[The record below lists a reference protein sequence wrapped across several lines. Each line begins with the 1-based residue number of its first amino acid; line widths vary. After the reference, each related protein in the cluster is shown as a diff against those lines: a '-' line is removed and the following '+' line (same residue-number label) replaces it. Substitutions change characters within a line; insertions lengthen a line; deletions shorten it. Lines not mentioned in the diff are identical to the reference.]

1 MKSSKLPPSKST
13 IAKGDSGASNHYFAL
28 HDADAP
34 IHQQP
39 SKGTVVTLPDSKS
52 LSSNV
57 QAELPLSSNLSPT
70 AKQVELFP
78 HLNHNLISLG
88 QLCDDKCVVLLDKDK
103 LLALKMQKITI
114 KGGTV
119 KLEGKRSTSGD
130 KLWDIP
136 IPQKART
143 NVPVPSPRSMNV
155 IIRKEQTKYDLVVYL
170 HAACFLPSPR
180 TFIDAIKKF
189 FSPPGQA

>member
-39 SKGTVVTLPDSKS
+39 SKGTVATLPDSKS

-103 LLALKMQKITI
+103 LLALKMQKLQLREVLSNWKAREALLVINC
-114 KGGTV
+114 GTFPYHK
-119 KLEGKRSTSGD
+119 KLEQMFQCHHLD
-130 KLWDIP
+130 P
-136 IPQKART
+136 
-143 NVPVPSPRSMNV
+143 
-155 IIRKEQTKYDLVVYL
+155 
-170 HAACFLPSPR
+170 
-180 TFIDAIKKF
+180 
-189 FSPPGQA
+189 